1 MDDYDENPLMMTYP
15 PDILLGR
22 MEQVRVLVQD
32 MDKDMHPEQYYF
44 LEKAA
49 LLLLESCSL
58 TEGQVI
64 DYASNIT
71 KIH

>member
-1 MDDYDENPLMMTYP
+1 MNNYEDDSLPMLYP
-15 PDILLGR
+15 PDLLAGR
-22 MEQVRVLVQD
+22 MEQVRLIVME
-32 MDKDMHPEQYYF
+32 MDLAYPEQYRF

-58 TEGQVI
+58 TEGQVT

>member
-1 MDDYDENPLMMTYP
+1 MNNYEDDSLPTLYP
-15 PDILLGR
+15 PDIIASR
-22 MEQVRVLVQD
+22 MEQVRLLVME
-32 MDKDMHPEQYYF
+32 MDLDFPEQYRF

-58 TEGQVI
+58 TEGQVK
-64 DYASNIT
+64 DYADNIT